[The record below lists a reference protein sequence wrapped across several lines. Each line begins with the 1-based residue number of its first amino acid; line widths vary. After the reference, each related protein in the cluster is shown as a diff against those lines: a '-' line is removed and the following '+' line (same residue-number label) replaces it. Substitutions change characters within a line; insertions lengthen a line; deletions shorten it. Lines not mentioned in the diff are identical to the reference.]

1 MELIFV
7 AVVAL
12 VAALLTFF
20 TGFGL
25 GTILLPAFALFVP
38 VQDAVAMTAA
48 VHLANGILKLALV
61 ARHVAWRVVLVFGV
75 PAIAGALAGAWLLVR
90 VADAAPLAA
99 WGAHGH
105 TFVVTPAKLVVGILL
120 ALFALAEFLPVAKR
134 VAVPPR
140 WLALGGACSG
150 FFGGLAGMQ
159 GALRSAF
166 LVRGGLTREGYVG
179 TSAAIASLVDITRL
193 GIYLPA
199 VRASALDIP
208 VLGIALAAAMAG
220 TILGTL
226 LLSKVPLRTVER
238 LVALVL
244 VTFAAGL
251 ASGVL

>member
-90 VADAAPLAA
+90 VTDAAPLAA